1 MIQMAKQ
8 KKYLFKLTPN
18 KKDVVI
24 NTSVLLNGYEDVEYP
39 IPIMDTEKL
48 GYVYDPTTFQF
59 KDKEHVKV
67 DYPYPVR
74 MEMDVYFENLPFY
87 GCNNKCSTDKIRY
100 NEIKPELSYGN
111 SAEPNVYN
119 NYFPENNKSYDE
131 GIFINAKSGDDN
143 DFTLAFYKITVRIY
157 WSDNKSHLGKD
168 YITNGTSAIQNNGW
182 RVKDK
187 NTNAYPF
194 VLRLVPEPYSIS
206 SGLKFVDNNSKE
218 LLLPNLE
225 TNINE
230 SDESDENKIHRN
242 VFNVP
247 DNFTMEERNIV
258 KFKIDATFTDPK
270 SLMSVSAYKEVT
282 VKQDAYI
289 GYKTKYTY
297 VKFIDYKPI
306 DIWSPTVY
314 ASYNKDRNITYKID
328 KDTKQDYYAFYVNG
342 SLNIKNYIENK
353 SKYFPDGIYFNGALD
368 VSKKKNQFTID
379 TFVLDN
385 YCINALED
393 SSVINGK
400 ILNSSDKDAFEKRYN
415 LCYSIAK
422 QLGDFYDSSV
432 KPSSNILKPKNS
444 KGSIFDSIS
453 KPNLQVFNGYYSTP
467 YSFSQINSTDTSAY
481 GTKFDITLTENKVRY
496 DSSYRAVCHQ
506 SYINNQNYYRIN
518 ASFIQNNKEKKNS
531 CIIYITWTI
540 YIYSQFT

>member
-1 MIQMAKQ
+1 MAKQ

-87 GCNNKCSTDKIRY
+87 GINSSYNTDKIRY
-100 NEIKPELSYGN
+100 NEIKPLGSLN
-111 SAEPNVYN
+111 DNPNEYN
-119 NYFPENNKSYDE
+119 NYFPSDEKNPYDE
-131 GIFINAKSGDDN
+131 GIFINARNSNESQNN
-143 DFTLAFYKITVRIY
+143 DFTLANYKITVRIY
-157 WSDNKSHLGKD
+157 WSDNKSHINEN
-168 YITNGTSAIQNNGW
+168 YIPKGLENSSTNGW
-182 RVKDK
+182 RTKIS
-187 NTNAYPF
+187 NTNTYPF
-194 VLRLVPEPYSIS
+194 VLRLVPKLYNIENSENI
-206 SGLKFVDNNSKE
+206 VDKNNSKE

-225 TNINE
+225 P
-230 SDESDENKIHRN
+230 SLDEKDKDKIHKN

-270 SLMSVSAYKEVT
+270 SLMSVSAYKEVI

-289 GYKTKYTY
+289 GYKTKYIK
-297 VKFIDYKPI
+297 VRFIDYKPV

-342 SLNIKNYIENK
+342 SVDTSLYNKQENK
-353 SKYFPDGIYFNGALD
+353 NKYFPDGKIYFNGAVD
-368 VSKKKNQFTID
+368 KDTNKKQIVGQNYFKLD
-379 TFVLDN
+379 TFIIDN
-385 YCINALED
+385 YCMNALED
-393 SSVINGK
+393 SSVINEK
-400 ILNSSDKDAFEKRYN
+400 ILDSSDKDAFEKRYK
-415 LCYSIAK
+415 LYSSIAK
-422 QLGDFYDSSV
+422 WLGNFY
-432 KPSSNILKPKNS
+432 
-444 KGSIFDSIS
+444 
-453 KPNLQVFNGYYSTP
+453 NLSTTYSTP
-467 YSFSQINSTDTSAY
+467 YSFSQINLMDTSAY
-481 GTKFDITLTENKVRY
+481 GTEKLYISKNKIIY
-496 DSSYRAVCHQ
+496 DSSYRAVYQ
-506 SYINNQNYYRIN
+506 KYYINNKNYYPIN
-518 ASFIQNNKEKKNS
+518 ASFIIVNGKKFLYW
-531 CIIYITWTI
+531 IIDIILIVHLIMILMIQYMEMYLKNLQIV
-540 YIYSQFT
+540 QV